1 MTLQSRRRF
10 KDETGNSYGKLT
22 VLRFERMWGEQ
33 PFFAC
38 RCDCGKEVSI
48 RGANLRSGNTRS
60 CGCSRSPFRVD
71 SEPAAELAGRYPLR
85 LLRSRI
91 SFSEYEILAER
102 LTFHPPTR
110 PRRSFAARAL
120 LLQALYSVRSERLLM
135 EQLDYNLLFR
145 WFVGLNMDDA
155 IWDVTVFTK
164 NRERLLD
171 GDIAEAFFQAVL
183 QQARER
189 RLLSDEHFTVD
200 GTLLEAWA
208 SVKSYQRK
216 DAKNTVPP
224 DDPGNATVDFH
235 GEKRSNQTHASKT
248 DPDAKMARKG
258 KGKEAKLSYNGNLL
272 VENRN
277 GLIVNTE
284 VFEANGTAERDA
296 ALVMLE
302 QIPGTRQVTVGGDK
316 GYDTADF
323 VAECRNMKVTPHVA
337 QNLERPGGSA
347 IDARTTQH
355 PGYAISQRK
364 RKRIE
369 ECFGWLK
376 TIALLRKVRHR
387 GVLKVGWV
395 FTFAAAAYNLVRLR
409 NLARHAT

>member
-1 MTLQSRRRF
+1 MR
-10 KDETGNSYGKLT
+10 GNDKQQLDVFSYVSPEQRVPQDHPLR
-22 VLRFERMWGEQ
+22 VLRFMTEEALRELQ
-33 PFFAC
+33 PRFNKLYAKSG
-38 RCDCGKEVSI
+38 RPSI
-48 RGANLRSGNTRS
+48 A
-60 CGCSRSPFRVD
+60 P
-71 SEPAAELAGRYPLR
+71 EK
-85 LLRSRI
+85 LL
-91 SFSEYEILAER
+91 
-102 LTFHPPTR
+102 
-110 PRRSFAARAL
+110 RAL

-183 QQARER
+183 RQARER
-189 RLLSDEHFTVD
+189 NLLSDEHFTVD

-216 DAKNTVPP
+216 DAKNAVPP

-302 QIPGTRQVTVGGDK
+302 QIPGTKHVTVGGDK
-316 GYDTADF
+316 AYDTADF
-323 VAECRNMKVTPHVA
+323 VAECRNLKVTPHVA

-347 IDARTTQH
+347 IDARTTQ
-355 PGYAISQRK
+355 R
-364 RKRIE
+364 RICHQSE
-369 ECFGWLK
+369 EK
-376 TIALLRKVRHR
+376 ETR
-387 GVLKVGWV
+387 
-395 FTFAAAAYNLVRLR
+395 
-409 NLARHAT
+409 